1 MRRCVGFL
9 LLLLLTSCVY
19 LTFDDTKAAPL
30 VMVSRTPTPAFEE
43 VRSFVQFGDLVYV
56 AAGSGGILVYRI
68 VGDQMQPAPNLSI
81 SNIYADALV
90 PTFIRTVE
98 VVEGVG
104 STNLIFSFDTVEGGG
119 VGAAE
124 ITPMYTKPL
133 GALTSLPSMRIRRTD
148 TRADNDGGFTIIV
161 ANEYAGIMTLK
172 LSIVS
177 NNFFDQQNL
186 ASIAGY
192 VARQGLGG
200 GPLPF
205 ERLQPPRLNNEVS
218 VSNFD
223 GLVQLFRT
231 DPAQALSV
239 ASNLPFLT
247 ENQRNQI
254 QALATQTGISSNAAL
269 LNQAAGLLDSPIG
282 SQALDI
288 ARQFLGPAAA
298 SPAPPP
304 VPVTP
309 PAPPQPPS
317 DYEEGGYLEGGYLEE
332 ADDIMFTNEV
342 GATAEIIPPV
352 SNMLPVTE
360 QDKDFLLSNMLALTN
375 YNVDTN
381 TLNTPDFNPFIYTRP
396 IPDARNAIDTTAA
409 AFGFQDTSDDQG
421 ILKDRLRSLTT
432 TEQDAVFNALFTQ
445 SDLLPRLIPL
455 LETAGFNPRQLYEIW
470 QDGRI
475 TEIIDKLGTGILA
488 DLINLLPQTQIE
500 SKITI
505 VATNT
510 ILPSVRNMS
519 SDGRSLYLALGKEG
533 FAVVDRATGEIR
545 GQIVKEMFSEVEAVT
560 PFDAYGRRYIATA
573 DRLNGLSIYE
583 RLGNDA
589 PGKSVS
595 HLNLV
600 GEGVSLY
607 AQSNIL
613 WVADGSNGVLAINFM
628 KDQSLRVEGE
638 FFDKTGIARYIG
650 TARSREALVSYGAD
664 GFVRLRFTN
673 IGPGESTSSTNAGST
688 TLAEKTLE
696 WNNTSPFFRFL
707 RRLFL

>member
-1 MRRCVGFL
+1 MRRYIKFFL
-9 LLLLLTSCVY
+9 LLLLTNCVY

-56 AAGSGGILVYRI
+56 AAGSGGILVYKI
-68 VGDQMQPAPNLSI
+68 VGDQMQSAPNLSI
-81 SNIYADALV
+81 SNIYADGLV
-90 PTFIRTVE
+90 ATFIRTVE
-98 VVEGVG
+98 VVEAVG
-104 STNLIFSFDTVEGGG
+104 STNLIFAFDTVEGGG

-124 ITPMYTKPL
+124 ITPLYTKPL
-133 GALTSLPSMRIRRTD
+133 GALTSLPNMRIRRTD
-148 TRADNDGGFTIIV
+148 TRYDPEGGFTIIV
-161 ANEYAGIMTLK
+161 ANEFSGVMTLK
-172 LSIVS
+172 LSIIS

-205 ERLQPPRLNNEVS
+205 ERLQPPRLSNATSS

-231 DPAQALSV
+231 DPNQALSV

-247 ENQRNQI
+247 DRQRLQI
-254 QALATQTGISSNAAL
+254 QELASQTDVLNNPELI
-269 LNQAAGLLDSPIG
+269 NQAAGLIDSPMG
-282 SQALDI
+282 SQAIDI
-288 ARQFLGPAAA
+288 ARQFLGSSVDNVFP
-298 SPAPPP
+298 
-304 VPVTP
+304 TP
-309 PAPPQPPS
+309 PASILSEFPS
-317 DYEEGGYLEGGYLEE
+317 NVALRASSDP
-332 ADDIMFTNEV
+332 D
-342 GATAEIIPPV
+342 IIPPP
-352 SNMLPVTE
+352 SNVDITDD
-360 QDKDFLLSNMLALTN
+360 DKTLLVSNMLALTN
-375 YNVDTN
+375 FDVDLDE
-381 TLNTPDFNPFIYTRP
+381 LNTPNFNPFIVNRP
-396 IPDARNAIDTTAA
+396 IADARSAIDNTAA

-421 ILKDRLRSLTT
+421 ILKERLLSLTT
-432 TEQDAVFNALFTQ
+432 TEQDSVFNALFTQ

-455 LETAGFNPRQLYEIW
+455 LETAGFNPRQLYDIW
-470 QDGRI
+470 KEGRI
-475 TEIIDKLGTGILA
+475 SEIIDKLGTGILA
-488 DLINLLPQTQIE
+488 DLIKLLPQTQIE
-500 SKITI
+500 SRIT
-505 VATNT
+505 VLATNT
-510 ILPSVRNMS
+510 SLPSVRNMS

-533 FAVVDRATGEIR
+533 FAVVDRATGELR
-545 GQIVKEMFSEVEAVT
+545 GKIVKELFSEVEAVT
-560 PFDAYGRRYIATA
+560 PFDAYGKRYIATA

-589 PGKSVS
+589 PGKPVS
-595 HLNLV
+595 RLNLV
-600 GEGVSLY
+600 GEGISLY
-607 AQSNIL
+607 AQNNLL

-628 KDQSLRVEGE
+628 KDLSLRVEGE

-673 IGPGESTSSTNAGST
+673 IGLGESTTTNNASGT

-707 RRLFL
+707 RRIFL